1 LPGFLPG
8 SAGADHPTIEDKV
21 MKSAARNA
29 IWLLASLTFAAPVSA
44 PAQQPSQAQIGA
56 VKQSCPADYQKFCS
70 SVPTGG
76 QASLACLQKNA
87 ANLSAGCR
95 QAVAALGGGAAGAA
109 GGHSAAPA
117 AAAPATQPH
126 AATTAPGAAQ
136 MSPRQKAAMLRQACG
151 YDYRRFCRGI
161 PFGDGRVASCLEGNA
176 DRLSPNCGRVL
187 SSLRE
192 AR

>member
-1 LPGFLPG
+1 
-8 SAGADHPTIEDKV
+8 

-29 IWLLASLTFAAPVSA
+29 IWLLALLTFAAPAS
-44 PAQQPSQAQIGA
+44 AQQPSQAQIGA

-76 QASLACLQKNA
+76 QASLACLQKNEA
-87 ANLSAGCR
+87 RLSGSCR
-95 QAVAALGGGAAGAA
+95 QAVAALGGGGTTATHPATSTATAPAA
-109 GGHSAAPA
+109 HPSAAP
-117 AAAPATQPH
+117 
-126 AATTAPGAAQ
+126 AAQ
-136 MSPRQKAAMLRQACG
+136 MSPRQKAAMLRQSCG